1 MNDMDYAMNI
11 YLGFIGFLLLVII
24 VYFIFRAILL
34 IKDRSEQDIEDVEIK
49 RKVSK
54 IKMFDFLHK

>member
-1 MNDMDYAMNI
+1 MDTTTKI
-11 YLGFIGFLLLVII
+11 HLFLIGLLLIAII

-34 IKDRSEQDIEDVEIK
+34 IRERSELDIEDVEIK

-54 IKMFDFLHK
+54 INTFVFDHK